1 MVLSISREEEFD
13 VNFRSIYQLDL
24 DCIFVNV
31 SLTRFIEN
39 VMHTNQND
47 VENLEIKRAL
57 QENKNGV

>member
-24 DCIFVNV
+24 DCICVNV

-47 VENLEIKRAL
+47 VEKLEIKRAL